1 LICGITGFDPFTL
14 LLFNEQPV
22 VISLVCLLKTGLA
35 GLLSAY
41 LFRIITN
48 KYIGSFVASAIVP
61 IVNTGLFIIGMLLI
75 NGTLL
80 DLSLISEGSNA
91 LIAIITA
98 FVGVNFFFELG
109 VNLVFAPALF
119 RLIKV
124 LDKIKR

>member
-1 LICGITGFDPFTL
+1 
-14 LLFNEQPV
+14 
-22 VISLVCLLKTGLA
+22 
-35 GLLSAY
+35 
-41 LFRIITN
+41 
-48 KYIGSFVASAIVP
+48 
-61 IVNTGLFIIGMLLI
+61 MLLI